1 MKQNIFYPKE
11 TLLYLKEA
19 VLHLK
24 ESILELKEVFL
35 YVKEIF
41 LKDARTVCMLFEQGN
56 RIKISLSLGYGY
68 TRLFF

>member
-35 YVKEIF
+35 YVKETF
-41 LKDARTVCMLFEQGN
+41 LKDVRTVCMLFEQKWHPKSAFLLTFA
-56 RIKISLSLGYGY
+56 RFK
-68 TRLFF
+68 R